1 MKKLVVLFSMMFF
14 VMSSALA
21 QKGIQAGGVHLTYGT
36 EIESFGIGVKYQ
48 YNITDNIRL
57 EPSMNYFFK
66 NKNDVDQFD
75 LNANVHYLF
84 PIASNVRIYP
94 LAGLSFARWSNVTKY
109 EELDFETTR
118 SGVNVKYESLDDDA
132 TRLGVN
138 VGGGAECDITNN
150 LMLNFELK
158 YQFVSDFD
166 QAVFN
171 IGVAYMF

>member
-14 VMSSALA
+14 IMGSAFA
-21 QKGIQAGGVHLTYGT
+21 QKGIQAAGVHLSYGT

-57 EPSMNYFFK
+57 EPSMNYFFE
-66 NKNDVDQFD
+66 NNGVDMFD
-75 LNANVHYLF
+75 LNANAHYLF
-84 PIASNVRIYP
+84 PMASNIRVYP
-94 LAGLSFARWSNVTKY
+94 LAGLTFSSWDAGKGIDNV
-109 EELDFETTR
+109 
-118 SGVNVKYESLDDDA
+118 

-138 VGGGAECDITNN
+138 LGSGAEFDIADN

-158 YQFVSDFD
+158 YQFVSDLD

-171 IGVAYMF
+171 VGIAYMF

>member
-14 VMSSALA
+14 IMGSALA
-21 QKGIQAGGVHLTYGT
+21 QKGIQAAGVNLSYGT
-36 EIESFGIGVKYQ
+36 KAESIGIGVKYQ

-57 EPSMNYFFK
+57 EPSMNYYFNNNYTK
-66 NKNDVDQFD
+66 HGEDVFD
-75 LNANVHYLF
+75 INANAHYLV
-84 PIASNVRIYP
+84 PMASNIRVYP
-94 LAGLSFARWSNVTKY
+94 LAGLTFARWNFQEVLGGPWSDVI
-109 EELDFETTR
+109 
-118 SGVNVKYESLDDDA
+118 

-138 VGGGAECDITNN
+138 LGGGAEMDITDQ

-171 IGVAYMF
+171 IGIAYMF

>member
-1 MKKLVVLFSMMFF
+1 MKKLIVLFSMMFF
-14 VMSSALA
+14 IMGSAFA
-21 QKGIQAGGVHLTYGT
+21 QKGIQAAGVHLTYGT

-57 EPSMNYFFK
+57 EPSMNYFFE
-66 NKNDVDQFD
+66 NKGVDQFD
-75 LNANVHYLF
+75 LNANAHYLI
-84 PIASNVRIYP
+84 PLASNIRVYP
-94 LAGLSFARWSNVTKY
+94 LAGLTFARWDGKGNG
-109 EELDFETTR
+109 FI
-118 SGVNVKYESLDDDA
+118 DDDV

-138 VGGGAECDITNN
+138 AGGGAEMDITDK

-166 QAVFN
+166 QAIFN

>member
-14 VMSSALA
+14 IMGSAFA
-21 QKGIQAGGVHLTYGT
+21 QKGIQAVGVHLSYGT

-57 EPSMNYFFK
+57 EPSMNYFFE
-66 NKNDVDQFD
+66 NNGVDMFD
-75 LNANVHYLF
+75 LNANAHYLF
-84 PIASNVRIYP
+84 PMASNIRVYP
-94 LAGLSFARWSNVTKY
+94 LAGLTFASWDAGK
-109 EELDFETTR
+109 
-118 SGVNVKYESLDDDA
+118 GVDNI

-138 VGGGAECDITNN
+138 LGGGAEFDIADN

-158 YQFVSDFD
+158 YQFVSDLD

-171 IGVAYMF
+171 VGIAYMF